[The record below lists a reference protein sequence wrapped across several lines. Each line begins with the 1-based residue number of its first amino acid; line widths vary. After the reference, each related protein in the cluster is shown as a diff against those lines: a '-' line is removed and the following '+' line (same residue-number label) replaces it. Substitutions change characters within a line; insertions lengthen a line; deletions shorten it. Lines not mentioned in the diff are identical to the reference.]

1 MGQPAFFIRIYNM
14 ASSPAK
20 QKQSQAERDQIK
32 LGQEQTTEARAKSAP
47 LQQDFQKKMNRD
59 DSGRMAGMASADVM
73 QAAGTDRTGQ
83 LLAAGQGGGHGS
95 TGLGGQLQQAT
106 GNAGLAALA
115 RQDSLK
121 SGYNDLGGKKNMNA
135 VAGINASASAASRI
149 ASAEAGAK
157 NETQNAMMQGLGGVV
172 GAYGLKQYDKF
183 DLADRALKKD
193 MATPG
198 VGPAGRYT
206 KSNYAALKKKRD
218 AIPGAGAFKWFG
230 DY

>member
-1 MGQPAFFIRIYNM
+1 M

-32 LGQEQTTEARAKSAP
+32 IGQEQTSYSRAQSAP
-47 LQQDFQKKMNRD
+47 LQKEFQTKMNRD

-135 VAGINASASAASRI
+135 VAGINASASAAAQI

-157 NETQNAMMQGLGGVV
+157 SDTQNAMMQGLGGVV
-172 GAYGLKQYDKF
+172 GAYGLKQYDNYDIANSAYKKSQKAMKPTGHRGLG
-183 DLADRALKKD
+183 DLSGWAKTQALKK
-193 MATPG
+193 T
-198 VGPAGRYT
+198 
-206 KSNYAALKKKRD
+206 RD
-218 AIPGAGAFKWFG
+218 ALPGAKWFG
-230 DY
+230 DN